1 MSANNG
7 ACFII
12 RDHNGQALSYI
23 YYENEPG
30 RRAAANLLT
39 HDEARRIAIN
49 IARLPELVK
58 RQLTAPEITTVICT
72 SCRVT
77 KTACATS
84 RVWRGWPSW
93 SKAPARSAHG
103 ACPPAS
109 PQKINP
115 EQSTLSGFSVGCRL
129 NLWALVIRVASG
141 CRGMG
146 MPPGLGLCYVSQ
158 YGLFPC
164 RSVQNGSLEPRH
176 GCPART
182 SRSGRRCVAGRGLSP
197 VRNPSRP
204 DAASLL
210 WRGFFLPCFA
220 ALIATTGV
228 VIVNG

>member
-1 MSANNG
+1 M
-7 ACFII
+7 
-12 RDHNGQALSYI
+12 
-23 YYENEPG
+23 
-30 RRAAANLLT
+30 
-39 HDEARRIAIN
+39 
-49 IARLPELVK
+49 
-58 RQLTAPEITTVICT
+58 
-72 SCRVT
+72 T

-146 MPPGLGLCYVSQ
+146 MPPGLGLCYVSK

-204 DAASLL
+204 DPASLL
-210 WRGFFLPCFA
+210 WRGFFFA
-220 ALIATTGV
+220 LLRRADRYHRCGNSERLRRLQHHWRSRSSTRDPLIRDSSGGRRKFQIADV
-228 VIVNG
+228 VSEP